1 MSERGRE
8 QALKTAKRYCRARF
22 SGWDVPEDSQA
33 VVDVDELGSRAMRVP
48 SFYGVPLREVWL
60 VYLEAKAHRPIIRP
74 SVVIGISKI
83 TGDVVYVGS
92 AHDEG

>member
-1 MSERGRE
+1 
-8 QALKTAKRYCRARF
+8 
-22 SGWDVPEDSQA
+22 
-33 VVDVDELGSRAMRVP
+33 MRVP